1 MKESAE
7 KPEGHHESKGILG
20 TLRDMLTPE
29 NLSKQQSL
37 PKRLKSNAALLKKT
51 KESVTPRRMLQ
62 CH

>member
-29 NLSKQQSL
+29 TSETAKCKLRLVSL
-37 PKRLKSNAALLKKT
+37 KT
-51 KESVTPRRMLQ
+51 VRSLRAVA
-62 CH
+62 HD